1 MADER
6 AQHLAVERKALGVGK
21 WANLFMAFAGLLTA
35 WLSRSD
41 AMLVDGLY
49 SAVNFLSAIAAA
61 RIGARV
67 GLPPTRARPW
77 GHDFD
82 EVLYVTFRSLIL
94 IGVLVFAA
102 VVSGMKIWT
111 FFSGGTVPE
120 LIFGPIAVYAVVIV
134 VICLGLAINFHIAYR
149 RTGKKSAILKTE
161 AQAALIDG
169 ALSLGSGAALL
180 SLPYLEGTVLGPFVP
195 IGDAVIVLVLILA
208 IVWQPLSTF
217 RTTLADLAGVSAP
230 SATHAKVARAARDL
244 AREKGY
250 KVQRSAV
257 LQAGRVHWVV
267 VYLDPEQPVR
277 ARDVDEFRDALAARL
292 EDLIGATRVEIVV
305 TATGGLAPPRLSAN
319 PQPPQ
324 IS

>member
-1 MADER
+1 MTDTR
-6 AQHLAVERKALGVGK
+6 AQHQAIERKALGVGK
-21 WANLFMAFAGLLTA
+21 WANLFMAAAGLLTA

-49 SAVNFLSAIAAA
+49 SAVNFVSAIAAA

-67 GLPPTRARPW
+67 GLPPTRSRPW

-111 FFSGGTVPE
+111 FFSGGAVPE
-120 LIFGPIAVYAVVIV
+120 LVFGPIAIYAVVIV
-134 VICLGLAINFHIAYR
+134 AICLGLAVNFHIAYR
-149 RTGKKSAILKTE
+149 RTGKRSAILKTE
-161 AQAALIDG
+161 ARAALIDG

-180 SLPYLEGTVLGPFVP
+180 SLPFLEGTVLGPYVP

-208 IVWQPLSTF
+208 IVWQPLATF

-230 SATHAKVARAARDL
+230 SGTHGKVARAARTL
-244 AREKGY
+244 ARERDY
-250 KVQRSAV
+250 KFHRAAV
-257 LQAGRVHWVV
+257 LQAGRMHWVV
-267 VYLDPEQPVR
+267 VYLDPVR
-277 ARDVDEFRDALAARL
+277 AVPAAEIDAFRDTLSARL
-292 EDLIGATRVEIVV
+292 EDLVGATRVEIVV
-305 TATGGLAPPRLSAN
+305 TATDGLKPA
-319 PQPPQ
+319 
-324 IS
+324 

>member
-1 MADER
+1 MAGDR
-6 AQHLAVERKALGVGK
+6 AHHQSVERRALGVGK

-35 WLSRSD
+35 WASRSD

-49 SAVNFLSAIAAA
+49 SAVNFISAIAAA

-111 FFSGGTVPE
+111 FFSGGSVPD
-120 LIFGPIAVYAVVIV
+120 LVFGPIAIYAVVIV
-134 VICLGLAINFHIAYR
+134 IICLALAFNFHRAYR
-149 RTGKKSAILKTE
+149 KTGKRSAILRTE
-161 AQAALIDG
+161 ARAALIDG

-180 SLPYLEGTVLGPFVP
+180 SLPYLEGTVLGPYVP

-208 IVWQPLSTF
+208 IVWQPLATF

-230 SATHAKVARAARDL
+230 SGTHAKVARAARGL

-250 KVQRSAV
+250 KFHRAAV

-267 VYLDPEQPVR
+267 IYLDPESPLL
-277 ARDVDEFRDALAARL
+277 AEDIDAFRDTLAARL

-305 TATGGLAPPRLSAN
+305 TAHDLLKPE
-319 PQPPQ
+319 
-324 IS
+324 

>member
-1 MADER
+1 MSADKT
-6 AQHLAVERKALGVGK
+6 QHQSIERKALMVGK
-21 WANLFMAFAGLLTA
+21 WANLFMAIAGLLTA
-35 WLSRSD
+35 WAARSD

-49 SAVNFLSAIAAA
+49 SAVNFVSAIAAA
-61 RIGARV
+61 KIGARV

-111 FFSGGTVPE
+111 FFSGGIVPE
-120 LIFGPIAVYAVVIV
+120 LVFGPIAVYAVVIV
-134 VICLGLAINFHIAYR
+134 TICLALAFNFHRAYR
-149 RTGKKSAILKTE
+149 KTGKRSAILKTE
-161 AQAALIDG
+161 AKAALIDG

-180 SLPYLEGTVLGPFVP
+180 SLPFLEDTFLGPYVP

-208 IVWQPLSTF
+208 IVWQPLGTF

-230 SATHAKVARAARDL
+230 SGTHAKVARAARDL

-250 KVQRSAV
+250 KVHRAAV

-267 VYLDPEQPVR
+267 VYLDPDR
-277 ARDVDEFRDALAARL
+277 AIQAADVDAFRDLLAARL
-292 EDLIGATRVEIVV
+292 EDLIGTTRVEVVV
-305 TATGGLAPPRLSAN
+305 TASSGLRPTSG
-319 PQPPQ
+319 
-324 IS
+324 

>member
-1 MADER
+1 MTGDK
-6 AQHLAVERKALGVGK
+6 AQHLTVERRALTVGK

-49 SAVNFLSAIAAA
+49 SAVNFVSAMAAA
-61 RIGARV
+61 KIGARV

-111 FFSGGTVPE
+111 FFSGGSVPE
-120 LIFGPIAVYAVVIV
+120 LVFGPIAVYAVVIV
-134 VICLGLAINFHIAYR
+134 SICLALAVNFHRAYR
-149 RTGKKSAILKTE
+149 KTGKRSAILKTE
-161 AQAALIDG
+161 ARAALIDG
-169 ALSLGSGAALL
+169 ALSVGSGAALL
-180 SLPYLEGTVLGPFVP
+180 SLPFLEGTVLGPYVP

-208 IVWQPLSTF
+208 IIWQPLSTF

-230 SATHAKVARAARDL
+230 SGTHAKVARAARNI
-244 AREKGY
+244 AREKGF
-250 KVQRSAV
+250 RFHRAAV
-257 LQAGRVHWVV
+257 LQAGRMHWVV
-267 VYLDPEQPVR
+267 IYLDPDRPIE
-277 ARDVDEFRDALAARL
+277 AAEVDAFRDLLATRL
-292 EDLIGATRVEIVV
+292 EDLIGATRAEIVV
-305 TATGGLAPPRLSAN
+305 TASDGLKPAGGKG
-319 PQPPQ
+319 
-324 IS
+324 

>member
-1 MADER
+1 MAEDRAKSQAIER
-6 AQHLAVERKALGVGK
+6 RALGIGK

-49 SAVNFLSAIAAA
+49 SAVNFVSAIAAA

-111 FFSGGTVPE
+111 FFSGGSVPE
-120 LIFGPIAVYAVVIV
+120 LVFGPIAVYAVVIV
-134 VICLGLAINFHIAYR
+134 TICLGLAVNFHVAYR
-149 RTGKKSAILKTE
+149 RTGKRSAILKTE
-161 AQAALIDG
+161 ARAALIDG

-180 SLPYLEGTVLGPFVP
+180 SLPFLEGTVLGPYVP

-208 IVWQPLSTF
+208 IVWQPLATF

-230 SATHAKVARAARDL
+230 GATHAKVARAARNL
-244 AREKGY
+244 ARDKAY
-250 KVQRSAV
+250 KFHRAAV
-257 LQAGRVHWVV
+257 LQAGRMHWVV
-267 VYLDPEQPVR
+267 VYLDPGR
-277 ARDVDEFRDALAARL
+277 AIDAADVDAFRDTLAARL
-292 EDLIGATRVEIVV
+292 EDQIGATRVEIVI
-305 TATGGLAPPRLSAN
+305 TATDGLKPARP
-319 PQPPQ
+319 
-324 IS
+324 